1 MVAPSP
7 TGMPGPV
14 SGDALE
20 SLGPLASLF
29 AATGFQL
36 EDYSA
41 WTPAQGCGFVL
52 LVAGAFEFL
61 NRAVPWVF
69 ATSRSIP
76 QRGRH
81 HDVLDATDTLYLA
94 FNRLASV
101 PFTYHYLRAA
111 WVWPAV
117 KWCVVRPATALGF
130 APGG

>member
-1 MVAPSP
+1 MAAASP
-7 TGMPGPV
+7 AGMPGSV
-14 SGDALE
+14 SGVTAFP
-20 SLGPLASLF
+20 LGPLGQWF
-29 AATGFQL
+29 EATGFQL
-36 EDYSA
+36 EDYTA
-41 WTPAQGCGFVL
+41 WSPAHALGFML

-61 NRAVPWVF
+61 NTAVPWLF

-111 WVWPAV
+111 WVWPAI
-117 KWCVVRPATALGF
+117 KW
-130 APGG
+130 

>member
-1 MVAPSP
+1 MAAASP
-7 TGMPGPV
+7 AGMPGSV
-14 SGDALE
+14 SGVTAFP
-20 SLGPLASLF
+20 LGPLGQLF
-29 AATGFQL
+29 EATGFQL
-36 EDYSA
+36 EDFTA
-41 WTPAQGCGFVL
+41 WSPAHALGFML

-61 NRAVPWVF
+61 NTSVPWLF

-111 WVWPAV
+111 WVWPAI
-117 KWCVVRPATALGF
+117 KW
-130 APGG
+130 